1 MAEIEEEIVSMTQL
15 WIRAVSSEN
24 PREVVKLYSDSAV
37 LVPTLSNKI
46 RTTSRDIFEYFEYF
60 LKKQPEIE
68 VCESFVNELNNIAI
82 HSGKYIVK
90 INSNTRETV
99 SCRFTF
105 VYERDV
111 LCKWKILHHHS
122 SICPEST

>member
-1 MAEIEEEIVSMTQL
+1 MAEIKEEIVSMTQM

-60 LKKQPEIE
+60 LKKKPQIE

-90 INSNTRETV
+90 INSNTQETIT
-99 SCRFTF
+99 CRFTF
-105 VYERDV
+105 VYERHV

>member
-68 VCESFVNELNNIAI
+68 VCESFVNELNNIAV

-90 INSNTRETV
+90 INSNTQETIT
-99 SCRFTF
+99 CRFTF
-105 VYERDV
+105 VYERHV